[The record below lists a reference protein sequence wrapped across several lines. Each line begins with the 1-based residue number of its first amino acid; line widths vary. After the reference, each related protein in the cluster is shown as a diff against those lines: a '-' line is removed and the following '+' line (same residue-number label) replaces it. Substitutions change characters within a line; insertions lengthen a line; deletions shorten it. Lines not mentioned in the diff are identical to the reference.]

1 MKERDMYGVDID
13 DYSDEQWLTKQA
25 VELIIPELPGTGQ
38 HVSPDPVSD
47 GRTDTLFPTRPEIQA
62 AMTMNHRP
70 FARADS

>member
-47 GRTDTLFPTRPEIQA
+47 GRNGHSLSHA
-62 AMTMNHRP
+62 A
-70 FARADS
+70 